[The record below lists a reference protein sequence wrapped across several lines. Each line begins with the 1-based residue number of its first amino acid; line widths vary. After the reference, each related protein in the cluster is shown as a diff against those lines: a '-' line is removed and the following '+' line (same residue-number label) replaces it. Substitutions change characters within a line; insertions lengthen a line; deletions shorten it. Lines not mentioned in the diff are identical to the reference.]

1 MPRSRAGA
9 QARRLA
15 CAKDP
20 RSRSSASGPIW
31 LILTFAVFAIALLGA
46 WPRSA
51 AAQPFPNRP
60 VRIVVP
66 QTPGTPSDN
75 IARALAEQLSEY
87 WQQSVVIEAKP
98 GAGGTIAAELVARG
112 SADGYT
118 LLLANSSNMA
128 IAPALDQGLRYDPV
142 ADFAP
147 IGRLI
152 HVPFVVVI
160 NSAVPV
166 KSMPELVAHARAHP
180 GRVTY
185 LSFGEGTVTHMAFES
200 LKAAAAIDVVEVG
213 YKTYAQ
219 AIPDLLTGRVDLCLC
234 DIVAM
239 RQYVDAGTLRV
250 LGVVGEKRLAAVPE
264 VPTVT
269 EQGVP
274 GFALGMWYG
283 VVAPAGIPPA
293 VRANLVDAVNH
304 ARRTPAMNQRIES
317 LGFQPILDDPA
328 QFAATV
334 RSEIEKYSGIVK
346 NARMAADRNVRDA
359 TR

>member
-1 MPRSRAGA
+1 MQKTRAGG
-9 QARRLA
+9 QAYRFA
-15 CAKDP
+15 SGNNPC
-20 RSRSSASGPIW
+20 SRSSALGP
-31 LILTFAVFAIALLGA
+31 LLRILTFAVLAIALLGA
-46 WPRSA
+46 WPPSA

-66 QTPGTPSDN
+66 QTPGTPSDF

-98 GAGGTIAAELVARG
+98 GAGGAIAAAPVARG
-112 SADGYT
+112 PADGYT

-128 IAPALDQGLRYDPV
+128 IAPALDQSLRYDPV

-152 HVPFVVVI
+152 HVPFFVMT
-160 NSAVPV
+160 NAAVPV
-166 KSMPELVAHARAHP
+166 KSMPELVTYARAHP
-180 GRVTY
+180 GRLTY

-200 LKAAAAIDVVEVG
+200 LKAAAGIDVVEVG

-219 AIPDLLTGRVDLCLC
+219 ALPDLVTGRVDLCLC
-234 DIVAM
+234 DIVPV

-250 LGVVGEKRLAAVPE
+250 LGIIGEKRSTALPT

-269 EQGVP
+269 EQGGR

-283 VVAPAGIPPA
+283 IVAPAGIPPA
-293 VRANLVDAVNH
+293 VRANLVAALSH

-317 LGFQPILDDPA
+317 LGYQPIRDDPG
-328 QFAATV
+328 QFAAAV
-334 RSEIEKYSGIVK
+334 RSEIEKYSG
-346 NARMAADRNVRDA
+346 
-359 TR
+359 